1 MADSPP
7 ITLTSHSE
15 LIGGQVFDR
24 ETKAE
29 LGRVETLWM
38 YPQSDRVLGF
48 IIKSGLLG
56 KNKAALNIKQ
66 IRAVGPQIVW
76 VEGTPTATNA
86 DRVKQLE
93 SLIGLDL
100 CSEGGDRIGRI
111 VDCQFNWKTG
121 EIVEYRFATN
131 QVEALTGDTF
141 ALHPAYVLSFGKK
154 RVLISDRAAKAVLD
168 QPVGIQRKLA
178 ALKDNLKT
186 EYTQVSSDVLTIAQQ
201 AKQTAKT
208 RAKGLSEIAAEQLEQ
223 LTDKAGDR
231 AQKLVVQASKTAHH
245 LTEKAID
252 KWDEIAAELELADD
266 DRQSSSSRRSRF
278 DVDSFDDDFEDDDD
292 VETVAANSEQM
303 PPPIDLKPRSKPSR
317 SNRANE
323 FQVSSKKPLNIRF
336 RDDQAEVDAFDERTD
351 RPYAPV
357 QDPLDAYDDWVDGD
371 DLDEAESNEAA
382 APIRPIADPDRPTKP
397 AKPPLDP
404 QVWDVWD

>member
-7 ITLTSHSE
+7 SLITHSD
-15 LIGGQVFDR
+15 LVGGQVFDR
-24 ETKAE
+24 DTTED

-56 KNKAALNIKQ
+56 KNKAAVNLKQ

-76 VEGTPTATNA
+76 VEGKSTATNA

-100 CSEGGDRIGRI
+100 CTEGGERIGRI

-131 QVEALTGDTF
+131 QLEAITGDTF

-178 ALKDNLKT
+178 ALKDNIKT
-186 EYTQVSSDVLTIAQQ
+186 EYTQVSGDVLTIAQQ

-208 RAKGLSEIAAEQLEQ
+208 RAKSFSETATEQLEQ
-223 LTDKAGDR
+223 FTDIAGDR
-231 AQKLVVQASKTAHH
+231 AQKFAQKASKTAHN

-252 KWDEIAAELELADD
+252 KWDELALELELADD
-266 DRQSSSSRRSRF
+266 DRR
-278 DVDSFDDDFEDDDD
+278 VDFDDDFE
-292 VETVAANSEQM
+292 EQTDR
-303 PPPIDLKPRSKPSR
+303 PIDLKPRSEMPR
-317 SNRANE
+317 SKRASQ
-323 FQVSSKKPLNIRF
+323 FQVSPKQPLNLQF
-336 RDDQAEVDAFDERTD
+336 RDDEPGDD
-351 RPYAPV
+351 RADRRYNPTV
-357 QDPLDAYDDWVDGD
+357 NYDDWVDGD
-371 DLDEAESNEAA
+371 EAVDDEINDETAD
-382 APIRPIADPDRPTKP
+382 PIRPIADPDRPTQP

-404 QVWDVWD
+404 NVWDVWD

>member
-1 MADSPP
+1 MADSAPTL
-7 ITLTSHSE
+7 ITHSD
-15 LIGGQVFDR
+15 LVGGQVFDR
-24 ETKAE
+24 DTTED

-48 IIKSGLLG
+48 IVKSGLLG
-56 KNKAALNIKQ
+56 KNKAAVNLKQ

-76 VEGTPTATNA
+76 VEGKSTATNA

-100 CSEGGDRIGRI
+100 CSEGGERIGRI

-131 QVEALTGDTF
+131 QLEAITGDTF

-178 ALKDNLKT
+178 ALKDNIKT
-186 EYTQVSSDVLTIAQQ
+186 EYTQVSGDVLTIAQQ

-208 RAKGLSEIAAEQLEQ
+208 RAKSFSETASGQLEQ
-223 LTDKAGDR
+223 FTDIAGDR
-231 AQKLVVQASKTAHH
+231 AQKFAQKASKTAHN

-252 KWDEIAAELELADD
+252 KWDELALELELADD
-266 DRQSSSSRRSRF
+266 DRR
-278 DVDSFDDDFEDDDD
+278 VDFDDDFDDF
-292 VETVAANSEQM
+292 EEQ
-303 PPPIDLKPRSKPSR
+303 PDRPIDLKPRSEMPR
-317 SNRANE
+317 SKRASQ
-323 FQVSSKKPLNIRF
+323 FQVSPKQPLNLQF
-336 RDDQAEVDAFDERTD
+336 RDDEPGDD
-351 RPYAPV
+351 RADRRYNPTV
-357 QDPLDAYDDWVDGD
+357 NYDDWVDGD
-371 DLDEAESNEAA
+371 EAVADRRDDSLDEAFADEPAE
-382 APIRPIADPDRPTKP
+382 PIRPIADSAQPQKP
-397 AKPPLDP
+397 SLDP
-404 QVWDVWD
+404 NVWDVWD

>member
-7 ITLTSHSE
+7 PLITHSD
-15 LIGGQVFDR
+15 LVGGQVFDR
-24 ETKAE
+24 DTTED

-48 IIKSGLLG
+48 IVKSGLLG
-56 KNKAALNIKQ
+56 KTKAAVNLKQ

-76 VEGTPTATNA
+76 VEGKSTATNA

-100 CSEGGDRIGRI
+100 CTEGGERIGRI

-131 QVEALTGDTF
+131 QLEAITGDTF

-178 ALKDNLKT
+178 ALKDNIKT
-186 EYTQVSSDVLTIAQQ
+186 EYTQVSGDVLTIAQQ

-208 RAKGLSEIAAEQLEQ
+208 RAKSLSEIAAEQLEQ
-223 LTDKAGDR
+223 LTDIAGDR
-231 AQKLVVQASKTAHH
+231 AQKFAQKASKTAHN

-252 KWDEIAAELELADD
+252 KWDELALELELADD
-266 DRQSSSSRRSRF
+266 DRR
-278 DVDSFDDDFEDDDD
+278 VDFDDDFDDF
-292 VETVAANSEQM
+292 EEQTDR
-303 PPPIDLKPRSKPSR
+303 PIDLKPRSEMPR
-317 SNRANE
+317 SKQASQ
-323 FQVSSKKPLNIRF
+323 FQVSPKQPLNIQF
-336 RDDQAEVDAFDERTD
+336 RDDEPGDD
-351 RPYAPV
+351 RADRRYNPK
-357 QDPLDAYDDWVDGD
+357 DYDDWVDGD
-371 DLDEAESNEAA
+371 EAVDDRPDDRPADALDDAFADEAAE
-382 APIRPIADPDRPTKP
+382 PIRPIADPDRLDPNRSNPP

-404 QVWDVWD
+404 NVWDVWD

>member
-1 MADSPP
+1 MADSAPTL
-7 ITLTSHSE
+7 ITHSD

-24 ETKAE
+24 ETTEE

-48 IIKSGLLG
+48 IVKSGLLG
-56 KNKAALNIKQ
+56 KNKAAINIKQ

-76 VEGTPTATNA
+76 IEGKPTATNA

-100 CSEGGDRIGRI
+100 CTEGGERIGRI

-131 QVEALTGDTF
+131 QLEAITGDTF

-178 ALKDNLKT
+178 ALKDNIKT
-186 EYTQVSSDVLTIAQQ
+186 EYTQVSGDVLTIAQQ

-208 RAKGLSEIAAEQLEQ
+208 RALSFSEIAAEQLEQ

-231 AQKLVVQASKTAHH
+231 AQKFASQASKTAHN

-252 KWDEIAAELELADD
+252 KWDELAAELDAADV
-266 DRQSSSSRRSRF
+266 DRDRRSDSRLDDSQEEDF
-278 DVDSFDDDFEDDDD
+278 DEIPWADRSQE
-292 VETVAANSEQM
+292 NQ
-303 PPPIDLKPRSKPSR
+303 PIDLKPRSKPSQPNR
-317 SNRANE
+317 SNE
-323 FQVSSKKPLNIRF
+323 FQVSSKQPLNIRF
-336 RDDQAEVDAFDERTD
+336 REEQSEDNSTRHYNLDDD
-351 RPYAPV
+351 
-357 QDPLDAYDDWVDGD
+357 YDDWVDGD
-371 DLDEAESNEAA
+371 DEAAESMQPVAD
-382 APIRPIADPDRPTKP
+382 RPLTAPDRPTP
-397 AKPPLDP
+397 SATPSLDP